1 VVGLQ
6 ETLAAVNTGRVHM
19 LLMQGDFHHP
29 GWRCV
34 DCGHLGETALP
45 SQCPVCSGTV
55 AAVELGEA
63 LVSGVLR
70 TDGFV
75 EVITMPAWRLA
86 GVGAL
91 LRYNKRRQ

>member
-19 LLMQGDFHHP
+19 LLMQNDFHRP

-34 DCGHLGETALP
+34 DCGHVGEAALP

-55 AAVELGEA
+55 AAVEVGEA

-75 EVITMPAWRLA
+75 EAIAPDARLA
-86 GVGAL
+86 AYDGVGAL
-91 LRYNKRRQ
+91 LRYQ